1 MNKAIAFKPQQ
12 NYPKWYIG
20 YYCLAAF
27 SLVAVIANLYFSN
40 RITSLYQGTIAVNQ
54 QWADR
59 RNHISELGALA
70 SRVNALGNDVFE
82 SRNVAAESQRM
93 RVALTL
99 FTNQMKTIQ
108 AEVYRNVHPDLSTP
122 ILAELRVV
130 NRRMTEMV
138 NEADLIFS
146 YFQRNLP
153 NLAGE
158 RMAIMDQKFASL
170 TEALHNLETKVSLTN
185 TQLLEQQAEMAML
198 LQKLGYIVAILVLL
212 IVSGAVLYGRKIAQQ
227 VRSQEADIQR
237 YIQELHRTQAQLI
250 QTEKMSSL
258 GQLVAGIAH
267 EINNPVNFVQGN
279 LNHALYYMQSLLELI
294 YHYQIEC
301 PSPSAS
307 LQQKIED
314 IDLTFL
320 RDDLPKLLNSMK
332 IGTERIRGI
341 VQSLRQFSHM
351 DEAEMKAVDIHQGI
365 DSALM
370 LLQHRLQ
377 ENTRRPKIIILK
389 DYAQLPL
396 VECYPSSL
404 NQVFMNLLTNAVDAI
419 EDGVDRHTPAIMIRT
434 RRSAGDRVS
443 ISIADNGPGIPDA
456 VRAKLFDPFFTT
468 KPVGKGTGLG
478 LSISY
483 QIVVE
488 QHGGTLECQP
498 RRDRG
503 AEFVVEIPVRQ
514 QVCNLMASSLLSA
527 TRLAYQPKAA
537 SI

>member
-1 MNKAIAFKPQQ
+1 
-12 NYPKWYIG
+12 
-20 YYCLAAF
+20 
-27 SLVAVIANLYFSN
+27 
-40 RITSLYQGTIAVNQ
+40 
-54 QWADR
+54 
-59 RNHISELGALA
+59 
-70 SRVNALGNDVFE
+70 
-82 SRNVAAESQRM
+82 
-93 RVALTL
+93 
-99 FTNQMKTIQ
+99 
-108 AEVYRNVHPDLSTP
+108 
-122 ILAELRVV
+122 
-130 NRRMTEMV
+130 
-138 NEADLIFS
+138 
-146 YFQRNLP
+146 
-153 NLAGE
+153 
-158 RMAIMDQKFASL
+158 
-170 TEALHNLETKVSLTN
+170 
-185 TQLLEQQAEMAML
+185 
-198 LQKLGYIVAILVLL
+198 
-212 IVSGAVLYGRKIAQQ
+212 
-227 VRSQEADIQR
+227 
-237 YIQELHRTQAQLI
+237 
-250 QTEKMSSL
+250 MSSL

-314 IDLTFL
+314 IDLNFL

-351 DEAEMKAVDIHQGI
+351 DEAEMKTVDIHQGI

-377 ENTRRPKIIILK
+377 ENARRPKIIILK

-514 QVCNLMASSLLSA
+514 QVCNLVASSLLSA